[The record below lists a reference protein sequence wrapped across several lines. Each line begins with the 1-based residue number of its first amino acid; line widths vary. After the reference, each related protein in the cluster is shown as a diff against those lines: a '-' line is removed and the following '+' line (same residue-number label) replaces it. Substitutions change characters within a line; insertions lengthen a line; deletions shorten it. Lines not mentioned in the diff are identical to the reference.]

1 LPTSTT
7 TDQDLFAKLGGSFP
21 GDAYGSVLFENPGFG
36 HHWITLKLVGKQSN
50 RWGVG
55 ARIRA
60 EIEESGRRRSVYKW
74 VNTGGS
80 FGANPLRQE
89 IGLGKAAKIEALEIL
104 WPTTGKTQRF
114 LNVPVDQFV
123 EVTEGESEYRK
134 LSWKAVRFRGQQNPH

>member
-1 LPTSTT
+1 M
-7 TDQDLFAKLGGSFP
+7 
-21 GDAYGSVLFENPGFG
+21 
-36 HHWITLKLVGKQSN
+36 GKQSN

-89 IGLGKAAKIEALEIL
+89 IGLGKASKIEVLDIL

-123 EVTEGESEYRK
+123 EVTEGEREYRK
-134 LSWKAVRFRGQQNPH
+134 LPWKAVRFRGQQKPR